1 MNKVLLGKLQFFAK
15 SMLYAAT
22 FVLPFAAMMI
32 AIGSVGMNESLLGG
46 VPVIGSFFSFMGKYM
61 NLAGWV
67 ILGNLPFFFALCVA
81 AALTK
86 EKQAGVVVIAGLFFL
101 TFNKLLGELSLVYFS
116 HFKDVAG
123 LVTATDLLSPE
134 KNPNYHVL
142 FESVF
147 GVVTMRVGVVGA
159 IIVGALSAHL
169 WEKFKN
175 FERLPMWLD
184 FFNGQRFTVLVTFF
198 YALALALVV
207 MVVWPIIG
215 TGLDHLAR
223 AVENSGAFY
232 VPFVKTLLE
241 VGLRTIGMHH
251 ITNYVFEYT
260 PVGGTLYSTLQQVN
274 LIGVAQVCPARLD
287 EIVNLV
293 NQGQPAMAQ
302 RVFDTPNMCNIYYA
316 QDITG
321 LFALPGAAIGMFF
334 SIPKEKRTKKVKAL
348 YISTATAVIF
358 TGFAEPLEFMFVLV
372 SPILYGVHVL
382 MLSTFAMI
390 PDLLSTLFGEQIF
403 TWKLF
408 GLVNVVASGI
418 LQVGGVL
425 GRWWELALWFVI
437 GLGITTVYAAVFRYL
452 IVKFDITVLGREPD
466 GETDEPAKESAL
478 SNLVSSDESK
488 FARIVE
494 ALGGK
499 ENIISVGNCFTRL
512 RIEVKD
518 HQIVNSDKKLW
529 MKLGAM
535 EVVVL
540 EGGVQAIYGASVD
553 RLRIK
558 LEDYIATQG

>member
-1 MNKVLLGKLQFFAK
+1 
-15 SMLYAAT
+15 
-22 FVLPFAAMMI
+22 
-32 AIGSVGMNESLLGG
+32 
-46 VPVIGSFFSFMGKYM
+46 
-61 NLAGWV
+61 
-67 ILGNLPFFFALCVA
+67 
-81 AALTK
+81 
-86 EKQAGVVVIAGLFFL
+86 
-101 TFNKLLGELSLVYFS
+101 
-116 HFKDVAG
+116 
-123 LVTATDLLSPE
+123 
-134 KNPNYHVL
+134 
-142 FESVF
+142 
-147 GVVTMRVGVVGA
+147 
-159 IIVGALSAHL
+159 
-169 WEKFKN
+169 
-175 FERLPMWLD
+175 
-184 FFNGQRFTVLVTFF
+184 
-198 YALALALVV
+198 
-207 MVVWPIIG
+207 
-215 TGLDHLAR
+215 
-223 AVENSGAFY
+223 
-232 VPFVKTLLE
+232 
-241 VGLRTIGMHH
+241 
-251 ITNYVFEYT
+251 
-260 PVGGTLYSTLQQVN
+260 
-274 LIGVAQVCPARLD
+274 
-287 EIVNLV
+287 
-293 NQGQPAMAQ
+293 MAQ
-302 RVFDTPNMCNIYYA
+302 RVFDNPNMCNIYYA

-390 PDLLSTLFGEQIF
+390 PDLLSTIFGEQIF

-437 GLGITTVYAAVFRYL
+437 GLGITAVYAAVFRYL
-452 IVKFDITVLGREPD
+452 IVKFNIIVLGREPD

-478 SNLVSSDESK
+478 SNLVSGDESK

-518 HQIVNSDKKLW
+518 HQVVNNDKKLW

-535 EVVVL
+535 EVVVM

-558 LEDYIATQG
+558 LEDYIATLA